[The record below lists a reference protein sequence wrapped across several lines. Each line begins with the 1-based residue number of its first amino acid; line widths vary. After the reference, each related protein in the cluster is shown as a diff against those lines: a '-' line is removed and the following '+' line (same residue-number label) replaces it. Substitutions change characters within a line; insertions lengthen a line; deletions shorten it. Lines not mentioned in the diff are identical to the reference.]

1 LESHRRA
8 GIVTFKFAGIDSAW
22 LYKQLM
28 SKDVVCA
35 NRGGGV
41 RFSPHFHTTTACM
54 EGAIEVLKTLIT

>member
-1 LESHRRA
+1 
-8 GIVTFKFAGIDSAW
+8 
-22 LYKQLM
+22 LM

-54 EGAIEVLKTLIT
+54 EGAIKVLKTLIT